1 MKTQRE
7 KKPTQQILYSL
18 LKKGYT
24 NSDRNDK
31 SYGYYVYI
39 RYLYV
44 SIVTIVIKVIFE
56 NQPLLTLLHKYVYC
70 EKKCFI
76 IFFLLSRNVNI
87 VESDILFLTTSRT
100 TTNPNINLLTLECA
114 SL

>member
-1 MKTQRE
+1 MLPIEDSKR

-18 LKKGYT
+18 LKKSYT

-31 SYGYYVYI
+31 SYGYYIDI

-44 SIVTIVIKVIFE
+44 SIVTIVIKVIIE
-56 NQPLLTLLHKYVYC
+56 NQPLLTQLHKYVYC

-76 IFFLLSRNVNI
+76 FFFYYS
-87 VESDILFLTTSRT
+87 EM
-100 TTNPNINLLTLECA
+100 
-114 SL
+114 